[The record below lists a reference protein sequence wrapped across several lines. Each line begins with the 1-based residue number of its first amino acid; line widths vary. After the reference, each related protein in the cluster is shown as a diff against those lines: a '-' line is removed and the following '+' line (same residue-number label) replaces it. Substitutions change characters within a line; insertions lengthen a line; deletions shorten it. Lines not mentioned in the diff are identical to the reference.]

1 MDHEMG
7 LVGMD
12 FLVTVE
18 EEEEDEEDK
27 LTVKWTG
34 KTSSLWFGGYGL
46 FGSMQG
52 SFYLSG
58 GRRERQREEGRERE
72 NKILLTTATMNFH
85 IWKFNIAIVKK
96 DATLQ

>member
-34 KTSSLWFGGYGL
+34 KTSSL
-46 FGSMQG
+46 
-52 SFYLSG
+52 
-58 GRRERQREEGRERE
+58 
-72 NKILLTTATMNFH
+72 
-85 IWKFNIAIVKK
+85 
-96 DATLQ
+96 

>member
-1 MDHEMG
+1 
-7 LVGMD
+7 V
-12 FLVTVE
+12 
-18 EEEEDEEDK
+18 
-27 LTVKWTG
+27 
-34 KTSSLWFGGYGL
+34 
-46 FGSMQG
+46 QA

-58 GRRERQREEGRERE
+58 GRRERQREEGREKRE